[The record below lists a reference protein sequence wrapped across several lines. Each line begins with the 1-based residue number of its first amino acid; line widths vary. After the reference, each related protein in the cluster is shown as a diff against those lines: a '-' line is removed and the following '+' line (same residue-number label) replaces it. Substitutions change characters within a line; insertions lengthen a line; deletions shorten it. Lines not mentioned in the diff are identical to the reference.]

1 MTVRGVRMR
10 RPCYTVALQLNGLLL
25 TMVFLFP
32 LELHGAA
39 QSTGQEPQSSFF
51 DPIHAPRDYLS
62 EKFVSLASGID
73 RFFGDDRDFQETNKS
88 VLQMNLSEVFE
99 PGGQRKFAL
108 QGRAKLSLP
117 LTEKRLH
124 LLLETDPEKNI
135 TGNATGKAT
144 QSPPVRPDE
153 VIMPGSYAA
162 AVRYQKAEEG
172 GWSFGTDVGI
182 KLRSRLQP
190 FARARGSYAAP
201 LGEWRLK
208 VAQSVFW
215 FNTIGAGESTQLDL
229 ERIVSA
235 AVLFRASSNATWL
248 HDKQSFDLR
257 QDFTVYHVLNERTA
271 LLHQA
276 SVIGVSQPQSQ
287 VTGYVLLTNYRYRLH
302 RDWLFFE
309 LSPQLHFPKEQ
320 NYRLNP
326 LLLMRL
332 QILFSET

>member
-1 MTVRGVRMR
+1 MR
-10 RPCYTVALQLNGLLL
+10 RPCYTAALQLNGLLL

-32 LELHGAA
+32 LELHGVE
-39 QSTGQEPQSSFF
+39 QSTGQAPQPSFF
-51 DPIHAPRDYLS
+51 DPVHAPRDYLS
-62 EKFVSLASGID
+62 EKFISFTSGID
-73 RFFGDDRDFQETNKS
+73 RFFGDDRDFQETNQS
-88 VLQMNLSEVFE
+88 VLQMNLSVVLE

-108 QGRAKLSLP
+108 NGRAKLSLP
-117 LTEKRLH
+117 AAERRLH

-135 TGNATGKAT
+135 TGNATGEVT
-144 QSPPVRPDE
+144 QAPPVRPNE
-153 VIMPGSYAA
+153 VSAPGSYAA

-172 GWSFGTDVGI
+172 GWSFGTDAGI
-182 KLRSRLQP
+182 RLRSSLQP

-215 FNTIGAGESTQLDL
+215 FNTIGAGESTQLDF
-229 ERIVSA
+229 ERIVGTA
-235 AVLFRASSNATWL
+235 ALFRASSNVTWL

-276 SVIGVSQPQSQ
+276 SVIGVSQPQAQ
-287 VTGYVLLTNYRYRLH
+287 VTGYVLLTNYRYQLH

-309 LSPQLHFPKEQ
+309 LSPQLHFPKVQ

-332 QILFSET
+332 GILFSKT

>member
-1 MTVRGVRMR
+1 MLRGVSMR
-10 RPCYTVALQLNGLLL
+10 RPCYTAALQLNGLLL
-25 TMVFLFP
+25 AIVFLFP
-32 LELHGAA
+32 LELHGAE
-39 QSTGQEPQSSFF
+39 QSAAQEPQPSFF
-51 DPIHAPRDYLS
+51 DPVNAPRDYLS
-62 EKFVSLASGID
+62 EKFVSFASGID

-99 PGGQRKFAL
+99 PGGQRKFAM

-117 LTEKRLH
+117 LTEQRFH

-135 TGNATGKAT
+135 TGNATGEAT
-144 QSPPVRPDE
+144 QAPPVRPG
-153 VIMPGSYAA
+153 VVSTPSSYAA
-162 AVRYQKAEEG
+162 AVRYQRTEEG
-172 GWSFGTDVGI
+172 VWSFGTDAGI
-182 KLRSRLQP
+182 KLRSGLQP
-190 FARARGSYAAP
+190 FARARGSYVAP

-208 VAQSVFW
+208 LAQSVFW

-229 ERIVSA
+229 EHIISP

-287 VTGYVLLTNYRYRLH
+287 VTEYVLLINYRYRLH

-309 LSPQLHFPKEQ
+309 LSPQLHFPKAQ

-332 QILFSET
+332 EILFSET

>member
-1 MTVRGVRMR
+1 MTVRGVRLR
-10 RPCYTVALQLNGLLL
+10 RPCYTAAPLLNSLLL
-25 TMVFLFP
+25 GMVFIFP
-32 LELHGAA
+32 LELHGVE
-39 QSTGQEPQSSFF
+39 QSTGQELQPSFF
-51 DPIHAPRDYLS
+51 DPVNAPRDYLS
-62 EKFVSLASGID
+62 EKFVSFASGID

-144 QSPPVRPDE
+144 QSLPVRPGE
-153 VIMPGSYAA
+153 VITPGSYAA
-162 AVRYQKAEEG
+162 AVKYQAEEG

-248 HDKQSFDLR
+248 HDKQNFDLR
-257 QDFTVYHVLNERTA
+257 QDFTIYHVLNERAA

-276 SVIGVSQPQSQ
+276 SVIGVSQPLSQ

-332 QILFSET
+332 EILFSKT

>member
-1 MTVRGVRMR
+1 MCC
-10 RPCYTVALQLNGLLL
+10 PCYTVTMWRKLLSGLSSGMLL
-25 TMVFLFP
+25 TMVFIFP
-32 LELHGAA
+32 LELHGAE
-39 QSTGQEPQSSFF
+39 QSTGQEQQPSFF
-51 DPIHAPRDYLS
+51 DPVNAPRDYLS
-62 EKFVSLASGID
+62 EKFVSFASGID

-88 VLQMNLSEVFE
+88 VLQMSLSAVFE

-117 LTEKRLH
+117 VAQRRLH

-135 TGNATGKAT
+135 TGNATGEAT
-144 QSPPVRPDE
+144 QAPPVRLDE
-153 VIMPGSYAA
+153 GNYAA

-172 GWSFGTDVGI
+172 VWSFGTDAGV
-182 KLRSRLQP
+182 KLRSPLQP
-190 FARARGSYAAP
+190 FVRARGSYAAP

-208 VAQSVFW
+208 VVQSVFW
-215 FNTIGAGESTQLDL
+215 FNTIGAGESTQLDF
-229 ERIVSA
+229 ERIVGTA
-235 AVLFRASSNATWL
+235 ALFRASSNATWL
-248 HDKQSFDLR
+248 YDKQSFDLR
-257 QDFTVYHVLNERTA
+257 QDLTVYHVLNERTA

-309 LSPQLHFPKEQ
+309 LNPQLHFPKAQ

-332 QILFSET
+332 EMLFSKT